1 MAVDGGR
8 SINPCSV
15 CGAIVGA
22 IVVSTVAEIFRRA
35 ETGNVFG
42 IDFPQR
48 VELQDLIIAI
58 LLFLIILFR
67 PKGLTGGK
75 EFSIGR
81 IHRWSNRFEHRALV
95 EPKDETPA

>member
-1 MAVDGGR
+1 M
-8 SINPCSV
+8 
-15 CGAIVGA
+15 
-22 IVVSTVAEIFRRA
+22 
-35 ETGNVFG
+35 
-42 IDFPQR
+42 
-48 VELQDLIIAI
+48 IIAI